1 MRNIKWKIKFSTLL
15 YKSISLK
22 SYAVDYHHQSHGLE
36 YLHHPPKIPCTPL
49 QWVPSSHTSSQ
60 MPTNHWSIFY
70 SILFP
75 CFESYIN
82 EFIYSIFCL
91 TSTFSMML
99 LRLLCVYHQ
108 FILFILS
115 RILLCA
121 YTTVCYSFSS
131 WLQGCFS
138 SLELLWIKL
147 LWTFTYKSL
156 CQYVFISYVNT

>member
-1 MRNIKWKIKFSTLL
+1 MYNK
-15 YKSISLK
+15 LK
-22 SYAVDYHHQSHGLE
+22 RLCSRL
-36 YLHHPPKIPCTPL
+36 
-49 QWVPSSHTSSQ
+49 PSSESWLGISSSSPQ
-60 MPTNHWSIFY
+60 NSLYPFTVSPFLSY
-70 SILFP
+70 LFSDANQSLIYFLVNTFS

-99 LRLLCVYHQ
+99 LRLLCVYRQ

-131 WLQGCFS
+131 WLHGCFS

>member
-1 MRNIKWKIKFSTLL
+1 MVWNIFI
-15 YKSISLK
+15 I
-22 SYAVDYHHQSHGLE
+22 
-36 YLHHPPKIPCTPL
+36 PPKFLVPL
-49 QWVPSSHTSSQ
+49 CSKSLPLICQPITDLF
-60 MPTNHWSIFY
+60 SI

-108 FILFILS
+108 FILFSLS

-131 WLQGCFS
+131 WIHGCFS